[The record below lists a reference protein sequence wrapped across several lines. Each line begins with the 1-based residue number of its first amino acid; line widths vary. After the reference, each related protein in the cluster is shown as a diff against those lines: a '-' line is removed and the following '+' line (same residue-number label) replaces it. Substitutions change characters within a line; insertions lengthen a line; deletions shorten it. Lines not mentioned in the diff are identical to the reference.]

1 MGGFRNFHI
10 DHAMLVTY
18 SNFGKFYISFL
29 RISLSINALR
39 ACVYIIY
46 IQQPSSFRAPHIVVY
61 QSNCHYLPYSI
72 HLLSLSQ
79 FFREK
84 RGKTRKIKPEKYSM
98 LTLLRLKVNK
108 QTFPLCSERCSIVT
122 LPKLPYE
129 GASPISIQENCF
141 ANGRPVNCS
150 FCVNSLSPT
159 DVSALNNPDSS
170 LQNKDVAHE

>member
-1 MGGFRNFHI
+1 MGGFRILYWSCNASHV
-10 DHAMLVTY
+10 HVLRLWKVL
-18 SNFGKFYISFL
+18 IS
-29 RISLSINALR
+29 SLSIIMLCAPVFIFTSSSPALLGHPTLWFIDLTVTT
-39 ACVYIIY
+39 CHIQYTFWVYPNILMR
-46 IQQPSSFRAPHIVVY
+46 S
-61 QSNCHYLPYSI
+61 
-72 HLLSLSQ
+72 
-79 FFREK
+79 
-84 RGKTRKIKPEKYSM
+84 KTHKIKPEKYSM

-129 GASPISIQENCF
+129 GASPVSMQENCF
-141 ANGRPVNCS
+141 ANGRPVNSS